1 MKFNFLHFILLMKT
15 QNFFSFF
22 LYFSCL
28 QVVVAQPRPT
38 PIRTSNPSNKSAL
51 STSLER
57 QFRRD
62 AARLALRLAM
72 DRGDD
77 PRYLP
82 IAIGREQINNIY
94 YLLTTIYH
102 ADETAKSIARCNVH
116 TFPNP
121 SIDNIIIIYKRNV
134 DWAAPLRQGITE
146 TTNKTLNDLLDKY
159 DLAIEKHVQWNESND
174 AITIRSKEPL
184 NMAALA
190 EKFNDVQG
198 VVQVDLGVPKFGGND
213 IRLVR
218 VQNGWELD
226 FVLQIGGGA
235 VGGNN
240 AKQHGWKYRVS
251 DAGQVNLVRE
261 WGEPIPTW
269 MRCQTENNVII
280 SAR

>member
-1 MKFNFLHFILLMKT
+1 MKFNFLQLILLMKT
-15 QNFFSFF
+15 KKNFSFLLF
-22 LYFSCL
+22 FYCL
-28 QVVVAQPRPT
+28 HAVVAQPRPT
-38 PIRTSNPSNKSAL
+38 PIRTSNPSAKSAL

-82 IAIGREQINNIY
+82 IAIGREQMNNIF
-94 YLLTTIYH
+94 YLLTTIYN

-159 DLAIEKHVQWNESND
+159 DLAIEKHVQWNETSD

-190 EKFNDVQG
+190 HKFDDIQG
-198 VVQVDLGVPKFGGND
+198 IVQVDLGVPKFGGND
-213 IRLVR
+213 IRLLR

-280 SAR
+280 SSR

>member
-1 MKFNFLHFILLMKT
+1 MKT

>member
-1 MKFNFLHFILLMKT
+1 MKT
-15 QNFFSFF
+15 KIALFFF
-22 LYFSCL
+22 LGYCGL
-28 QVVVAQPRPT
+28 LDAAAQPRPT
-38 PIRTSNPSNKSAL
+38 PVRTSNIGAKNLL

-94 YLLTTIYH
+94 YLLSTVYN

-121 SIDNIIIIYKRNV
+121 SIDNLILIYKRNV

-146 TTNKTLNDLLDKY
+146 TTNKELNDLLDKY
-159 DLAIEKHVQWNESND
+159 DLAIEKHVQWNENSD

-190 EKFNDVQG
+190 DKFDDIQG
-198 VVQVDLGVPKFGGND
+198 VVQVDLGFPKFGGND
-213 IRLVR
+213 IRLYR

-226 FVLQIGGGA
+226 FVLQIGGGGA
-235 VGGNN
+235 TNN
-240 AKQHGWKYRVS
+240 AKQHGWKYRVL
-251 DAGQVNLVRE
+251 DNGQVNLMKE
-261 WGEPIPTW
+261 WGEPIPAW
-269 MRCQTENNVII
+269 MRCQTENNII
-280 SAR
+280 LSSK